1 MIFLK
6 SEQEINKLRKAN
18 KILAEILEKIGKV
31 ASTSPGITTKELDKL
46 AEKLILES
54 GAKPAFKGYR
64 GFPCSLCVSI
74 NEEVVHGIP
83 NSSRKIQIG
92 DIVSLDLGVK
102 LDGYYGDSA
111 ITVPVGKISDEVKKL
126 IKITKNSLYKGIKQ
140 ARSGNRLSD
149 ISYAIQ
155 SYTEENGFSVVRDFT
170 GHGIGRH
177 LHEEPSIPNFGP
189 PHRGI
194 RLQKGMVLAIE
205 PMVNMGSFKVKVLKN
220 NWTVVT
226 RDYKP
231 SAHFE
236 HTIVVTDNEPEILSI
251 IKKDNNKDEKQ

>member
-1 MIFLK
+1 
-6 SEQEINKLRKAN
+6 
-18 KILAEILEKIGKV
+18 
-31 ASTSPGITTKELDKL
+31 
-46 AEKLILES
+46 
-54 GAKPAFKGYR
+54 
-64 GFPCSLCVSI
+64 
-74 NEEVVHGIP
+74 
-83 NSSRKIQIG
+83 
-92 DIVSLDLGVK
+92 
-102 LDGYYGDSA
+102 
-111 ITVPVGKISDEVKKL
+111 
-126 IKITKNSLYKGIKQ
+126 
-140 ARSGNRLSD
+140 LSD

-155 SYTEENGFSVVRDFT
+155 SYAEENGFSVVRDFT

-236 HTIVVTDNEPEILSI
+236 HTIAVTDNEPEILSI

>member
-6 SEQEINKLRKAN
+6 SEQELNSLRKAN
-18 KILAEILEKIGKV
+18 RILAEVLEKIGKV

-46 AEKLILES
+46 SERLILER

-64 GFPCSLCVSI
+64 GFPCSLCASI

-83 NSSRKIQIG
+83 NFSRKLQTG

-102 LDGYYGDSA
+102 LNGYYGDSA
-111 ITVPVGKISDEVKKL
+111 ITVPVGKISNEVKKL
-126 IKITKNSLYKGIKQ
+126 IKVTKDSLYEGINQ
-140 ARSGNRLSD
+140 ARPGNRLSD
-149 ISYAIQ
+149 ISHAIQ
-155 SYTEENGFSVVRDFT
+155 SYVEENGFSVVRDFT

-189 PHRGI
+189 PHRGV

-205 PMVNMGSFKVKVLKN
+205 PMVNMGSSGVETLRN

-226 RDYKP
+226 CDHKP

-236 HTIVVTDNEPEILSI
+236 HTITVTNKEPEILSM